1 VFAKVNRIVFTQQ
14 GNKFGVCDGDGNTAL
29 WQAASTAVP
38 FFTMQTHGKN
48 TADFVFQGGSSS
60 LLATA
65 GHSADGR
72 NVALWDTLL
81 PQRKACVTAF
91 NCHDAGAACLA
102 HATQHQLLLSAGKK
116 GLVCLWDLR
125 QGRLL
130 HTFRAHEHA
139 VKCIA
144 MDSNETMFVTGSA
157 DGDIKVWDLTSQRAI
172 QSYPQEHSRHG
183 LFKNISQG
191 VAQVSLDDGTLYSCG
206 ADGSMKM
213 RRLPERDVYVNVR
226 DF

>member
-1 VFAKVNRIVFTQQ
+1 M
-14 GNKFGVCDGDGNTAL
+14 G
-29 WQAASTAVP
+29 
-38 FFTMQTHGKN
+38 

-157 DGDIKVWDLTSQRAI
+157 DGDIKVHLKSINLLTV
-172 QSYPQEHSRHG
+172 
-183 LFKNISQG
+183 KNIIKAHHHPQNLKSG
-191 VAQVSLDDGTLYSCG
+191 VGFD
-206 ADGSMKM
+206 
-213 RRLPERDVYVNVR
+213 
-226 DF
+226 